1 MILTLSG
8 SAFSAASKIAN
19 NPASAIS
26 LLANSLPEASNFFL
40 SYFIVQGLGVVT
52 NVLLSVITL
61 AVFILLGKLLDGT
74 PRKKFKRYTNLVV
87 PQLGTNYP
95 IYTTFFVIA
104 ISYSCIAPLV
114 LGFAAIGLL
123 LFYLGYRYNFIYVY
137 QVPYDTKGLMYSRA
151 LQQLFV
157 GVYLAILCMIGLF
170 ALKIADS
177 TKMLGPLILMIIFL
191 IFTILYHISLNAAL
205 QPLLSYLPKTL
216 EAEERRL
223 LAAEEPDEA
232 DVEELAGDVPPT
244 PPPKGTS
251 LSSERSSDARPST
264 GDSYPADTEKRLAAF
279 PAKPNQKKANF
290 FMKWLRPDKFADYY
304 TLRRMVSS
312 LNCKPLCVATR

>member
-1 MILTLSG
+1 MADRS
-8 SAFSAASKIAN
+8 SDNEQS
-19 NPASAIS
+19 
-26 LLANSLPEASNFFL
+26 
-40 SYFIVQGLGVVT
+40 
-52 NVLLSVITL
+52 
-61 AVFILLGKLLDGT
+61 
-74 PRKKFKRYTNLVV
+74 
-87 PQLGTNYP
+87 GTNYP

-137 QVPYDTKGLMYSRA
+137 QVPYDTKGLMYARA

-205 QPLLSYLPKTL
+205 QPLLAYLPKTL
-216 EAEERRL
+216 ETEERRL
-223 LAAEEPDEA
+223 LAAEEVDEP
-232 DVEELAGDVPPT
+232 DVEGNAGDLPPT
-244 PPPKGTS
+244 PPPKSTFSNSGKS
-251 LSSERSSDARPST
+251 FDARPST
-264 GDSYPADTEKRLAAF
+264 GDSEYPSDTEKRLASN
-279 PAKPNQKKANF
+279 PQKPKQRKVNF
-290 FMKWLRPDKFADYY
+290 ILKWLRPDKFADYY
-304 TLRRMVSS
+304 TLRQMVSLYLS
-312 LNCKPLCVATR
+312 FATRQTYL